1 MQTPEIDYQLDFTS
15 DAFLCDPWP
24 TYRHLRQTAP
34 VSWSERSSAFFVSK
48 HEDVTAALVDKQFV
62 SGFPLRASRR
72 LFGRTGVDSD
82 GPDHREF
89 RKLFAPL
96 FGPGAVRRLQSE
108 ILDPAV
114 DDALNEVSSLLE
126 SKMWPP
132 AEVIDCLAVR
142 VPYGVITRLM
152 GCPVDDAAWLRSHIL
167 PLSGAIE
174 FPSGSLEA
182 ALIAKSELAVYLER
196 LISDRGQVDGP
207 LSILDVAVPRDAP
220 ADPVRLGRAI
230 LFFAAGTETS
240 VTAIRKIFGALHE
253 HGIDLGSLVDDALR
267 RRVIRET
274 LRWDP
279 PSHTVVRYA
288 ARDLCLRG
296 VQIPRRS
303 AVLLSLASANRDEDA
318 YVDPDRWWPNRR
330 ESRTL
335 SFSAGSHSC
344 IGMALALAEFDLL
357 FQRVAATLRAARPNP
372 MR

>member
-1 MQTPEIDYQLDFTS
+1 MHTPQIDDQLDFTS
-15 DAFLCDPWP
+15 DAFLRNPWP
-24 TYRHLRQTAP
+24 TYRLLRRTAP

-48 HEDVTAALVDKQFV
+48 HEDVTAALAGKQFV

-89 RKLFAPL
+89 RKLFAPI

-108 ILDPAV
+108 ILVPAV
-114 DDALNEVSSLLE
+114 DDALHEASSFLGART
-126 SKMWPP
+126 WPS
-132 AEVIDCLAVR
+132 ADVIDCLAVR

-152 GCPVDDAAWLRSHIL
+152 GCPVDDAAWLRSHIV

-174 FPSGSLEA
+174 FPSASLEA
-182 ALIAKSELAVYLER
+182 ALIAKSELTAYLGR
-196 LISDRGQVDGP
+196 LISDRGRADGP
-207 LSILDVAVPRDAP
+207 LSILDVAVPRDSP
-220 ADPVRLGRAI
+220 ADLAQVGRAI

-240 VTAIRKIFGALHE
+240 VTAIRHIFRALHE
-253 HGIDLGSLVDDALR
+253 HDVDLGSLVDDALR

-288 ARDLCLRG
+288 ATDLSLRG

-303 AVLLSLASANRDEDA
+303 AVLLSLASANRDDEVYA
-318 YVDPDRWWPNRR
+318 DPDVWWPNRT

-357 FQRVAATLRAARPNP
+357 FQRLARLFLRA
-372 MR
+372 